1 MLKDTVL
8 QQPAVSVKWSTNISE
23 HAAKDSNGKL
33 LKIKRMYIHELLK
46 CVADELKAK
55 FSIDINGQ
63 LASEKPPARTYSRKK
78 SSENTVNQS
87 SLSTLNNNLGDQSQG
102 AMDDYEEFCEKEQCL
117 RKMLQTYPG
126 ADIMVRNVD

>member
-1 MLKDTVL
+1 
-8 QQPAVSVKWSTNISE
+8 
-23 HAAKDSNGKL
+23 
-33 LKIKRMYIHELLK
+33 MYIHELLK
-46 CVADELKAK
+46 CVADELKSK

-63 LASEKPPARTYSRKK
+63 LASEKPPTRTYSRKK
-78 SSENTVNQS
+78 SSENSVNQS

-126 ADIMVRNVD
+126 ADIMVCNVD

>member
-1 MLKDTVL
+1 
-8 QQPAVSVKWSTNISE
+8 
-23 HAAKDSNGKL
+23 
-33 LKIKRMYIHELLK
+33 MYIHELLK
-46 CVADELKAK
+46 CVADELKSK

-63 LASEKPPARTYSRKK
+63 LTSEKPPTRTYSRKK
-78 SSENTVNQS
+78 SSENSVNQS